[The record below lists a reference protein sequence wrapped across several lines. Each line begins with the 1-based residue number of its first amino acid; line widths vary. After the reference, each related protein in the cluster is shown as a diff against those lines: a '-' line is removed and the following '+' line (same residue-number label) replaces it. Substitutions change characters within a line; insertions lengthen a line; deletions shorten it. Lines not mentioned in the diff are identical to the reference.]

1 MRINFTSL
9 IQRRSARRRLWFWGL
24 MLIALILSLGSCA
37 SHHCVRTAKG
47 WVVVNKRFVGFSGTC
62 ADVRGWKWEDVV
74 AHPDLSQA
82 LIQAGYSDVLPKEPT
97 FLEKTIEKYRQVSEE
112 VFSKS
117 TNAWQ
122 SLQTKM
128 SNMEHNQSTNA
139 P

>member
-9 IQRRSARRRLWFWGL
+9 IQRRSARRRLWFWGFL
-24 MLIALILSLGSCA
+24 SLALILSLGSCA
-37 SHHCVRTAKG
+37 SHHFVRTDKG
-47 WVVVNKRFVGFSGTC
+47 LVVVNKRFVGFSGTC

-97 FLEKTIEKYRQVSEE
+97 LLDKTIEKTKQVAEE
-112 VFSKS
+112 VISKG

-122 SLQTKM
+122 SLKTKM
-128 SNMEHNQSTNA
+128 GKPDSGQANST

>member
-1 MRINFTSL
+1 MRMNFTSL
-9 IQRRSARRRLWFWGL
+9 IQRRSARRRLWFWSL
-24 MLIALILSLGSCA
+24 LSLALILSLGSCA
-37 SHHCVRTAKG
+37 SHHFVRTAKG
-47 WVVVNKRFVGFSGTC
+47 LVVVNKRFVGISGTC

-97 FLEKTIEKYRQVSEE
+97 FLDKTIEKTKQVAED
-112 VFSKS
+112 VIRNG

-122 SLQTKM
+122 SLKTKTTKTD
-128 SNMEHNQSTNA
+128 NGQAKST